1 MDYICRWGSMP
12 CGFTKG
18 LPDEWVWLHDS
29 DSQQISASDSTMG
42 ILDKRYALG
51 EINKEEYEEEKKV
64 P

>member
-1 MDYICRWGSMP
+1 MSGCGS
-12 CGFTKG
+12 
-18 LPDEWVWLHDS
+18 HDS